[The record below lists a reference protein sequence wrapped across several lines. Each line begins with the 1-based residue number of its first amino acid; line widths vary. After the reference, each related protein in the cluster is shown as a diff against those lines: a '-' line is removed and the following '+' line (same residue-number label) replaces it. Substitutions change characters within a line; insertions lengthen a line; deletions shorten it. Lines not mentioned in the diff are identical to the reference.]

1 MAATFSRVVE
11 VRRWLVGALVDLPAF
26 ADALVEYS
34 WREREGAPRTRVFT
48 HRATFSHAPAGMRSG
63 RTFRNEDASFDVVI
77 LHASPDQEPEDVADE
92 AMHYASLV
100 EDLLAENRVPPVDG
114 VNWIGVR
121 GECSA
126 SELVTD
132 QGAVVEVVLRV
143 GFDARLQ

>member
-1 MAATFSRVVE
+1 
-11 VRRWLVGALVDLPAF
+11 
-26 ADALVEYS
+26 
-34 WREREGAPRTRVFT
+34 
-48 HRATFSHAPAGMRSG
+48 
-63 RTFRNEDASFDVVI
+63 VVI

>member
-63 RTFRNEDASFDVVI
+63 RTFRNEDA
-77 LHASPDQEPEDVADE
+77 
-92 AMHYASLV
+92 
-100 EDLLAENRVPPVDG
+100 
-114 VNWIGVR
+114 
-121 GECSA
+121 
-126 SELVTD
+126 
-132 QGAVVEVVLRV
+132 
-143 GFDARLQ
+143 